1 MSKTLMSHKPSQ
13 DIICTVIA
21 ALLSAIV
28 AWSFVSSTTA
38 IRWLGS
44 DALAASQV
52 DVPAQTTSTGH
63 AEG

>member
-28 AWSFVSSTTA
+28 AWSFVSSTTT

-44 DALAASQV
+44 DTLAASQP
-52 DVPAQTTSTGH
+52 DAPAQTTSTGH